1 MGIIKSIRSKLLT
14 LSLFSLIPLILVT
27 PIQAKNALGGK
38 TLSDIDKNSAN
49 KNSANKKSTKNDDHT
64 NDDHTIE

>member
-14 LSLFSLIPLILVT
+14 LSLFSLIPLILVS

-49 KNSANKKSTKNDDHT
+49 KKSTKNDDHT
-64 NDDHTIE
+64 IDDHTIE